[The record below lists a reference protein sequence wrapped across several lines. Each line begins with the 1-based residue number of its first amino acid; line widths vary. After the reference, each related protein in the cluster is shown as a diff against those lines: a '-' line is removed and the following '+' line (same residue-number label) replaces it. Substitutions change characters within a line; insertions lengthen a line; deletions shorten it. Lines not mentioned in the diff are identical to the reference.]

1 MLGWSEKGLV
11 AMLDNLGCTKISRK
25 KTPAAINSE
34 TKADGKKE

>member
-1 MLGWSEKGLV
+1 MLGWSEKGLI

-34 TKADGKKE
+34 TKADDKKE